1 MYMCALVIDFDCFY
15 DFSIIFWNCSGSVA
29 FFVFKFF
36 VFEPVTSSFR
46 YQIFELL
53 FFAYKRITMINC
65 IYNYHGII
73 YSVCKSNQSLYTEE
87 HGKDMSPEGH
97 MYSECLHLFGMF
109 MQDVPTKPAVSLYV
123 LICFYGCLIWSRNC
137 LPFVSTCVH
146 HGCLGDEARAGRL
159 FTFLSF
165 VMFVFVLC
173 LVLSVDSVSVLFIL
187 DCSFGFLSRLY

>member
-1 MYMCALVIDFDCFY
+1 
-15 DFSIIFWNCSGSVA
+15 VA

-109 MQDVPTKPAVSLYV
+109 METRMNNQ
-123 LICFYGCLIWSRNC
+123 
-137 LPFVSTCVH
+137 
-146 HGCLGDEARAGRL
+146 E
-159 FTFLSF
+159 
-165 VMFVFVLC
+165 
-173 LVLSVDSVSVLFIL
+173 
-187 DCSFGFLSRLY
+187 